1 MAFGRPSS
9 YVRILDQHPLQSVD
23 VGVDSDR
30 LLVDAPGSGEFILRR
45 TQC

>member
-9 YVRILDQHPLQSVD
+9 YVRILDQHALQSVD

-30 LLVDAPGSGEFILRR
+30 LLTDAPRSGRFILRR
-45 TQC
+45 EEC